1 MSKTDSASLKT
12 TKLFV
17 ETAKQEEFPA
27 RISFTRK
34 ATLFVINIR
43 HTNMTETTHIL
54 VRAQEIL
61 SIDET
66 DEFNATSSPSS
77 FEPELPSKTIL
88 RVICRFQ
95 STDDGTSKVV
105 FDRDSILGGS

>member
-1 MSKTDSASLKT
+1 MSKTDGASLKT
-12 TKLFV
+12 TKLHV

-43 HTNMTETTHIL
+43 RTKMTETTHIL

-66 DEFNATSSPSS
+66 DELNATFSASS
-77 FEPELPSKTIL
+77 FELELPSKTIL

-95 STDDGTSKVV
+95 STDDGTSNVV
-105 FDRDSILGGS
+105 FGRDSILEGT